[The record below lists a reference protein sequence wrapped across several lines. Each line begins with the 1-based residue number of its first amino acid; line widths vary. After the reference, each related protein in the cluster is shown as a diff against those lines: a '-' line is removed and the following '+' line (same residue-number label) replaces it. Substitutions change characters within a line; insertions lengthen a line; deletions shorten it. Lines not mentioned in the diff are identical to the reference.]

1 MSHGSYEPRQHAR
14 ATLEEFDSGSR
25 RVGELGG
32 PRVLSGGAVVE
43 PLGRRPRA
51 SDDSHSLWAST
62 VLVLGSVPASCCA
75 RARGR
80 ARAPRPMRSCV
91 PARLR
96 AIAVPPGSI
105 NHYTR
110 TQNVTSHKVV
120 THGQRETGPGAVWL
134 SGRPAYGVADA
145 FAQNAA
151 SARVAL
157 KAVRPPGG

>member
-32 PRVLSGGAVVE
+32 PRVLSGRAVVE
-43 PLGRRPRA
+43 PMGRRPRA

-75 RARGR
+75 RAR
-80 ARAPRPMRSCV
+80 ARSCPSAPGHMRPSAPGYIIIYAV
-91 PARLR
+91 RLDCARLR
-96 AIAVPPGSI
+96 SRPGPLT
-105 NHYTR
+105 HYTR
-110 TQNVTSHKVV
+110 TQNVTSQKVG

-134 SGRPAYGVADA
+134 SGRPAYGVAG
-145 FAQNAA
+145 
-151 SARVAL
+151 RVRAKCGL
-157 KAVRPPGG
+157 SL